1 MLKDKIMKINVRL
14 AVMSHLSDAEH
25 LIELGLGDK
34 AHHKIEMAKMIILNF
49 DDLDQEVDED
59 DINIILAKWE
69 CNQRFLLQQQNKMTK
84 IK

>member
-1 MLKDKIMKINVRL
+1 MKDKTMKINLRL

-25 LIELGLGDK
+25 LIEMGLKDK
-34 AHHKIEMAKMIILNF
+34 AQHQIETAKMIIINF
-49 DDLDQEVDED
+49 DDLNQEVDEE

-69 CNQRFLLQQQNKMTK
+69 SNQRFLLQQEITK